1 MKHITIFATLNKKEM
16 KTKIYKG
23 VYSKPKIE
31 YVLLNHFDMICLSG
45 GAGFGTET
53 YPDPWT
59 KSDLDDLVF

>member
-1 MKHITIFATLNKKEM
+1 M

-31 YVLLNHFDMICLSG
+31 YVPLSYFEMICQSG
-45 GAGFGTET
+45 GAGGGHET
-53 YPDPWT
+53 YDDPWT

>member
-1 MKHITIFATLNKKEM
+1 MINKKEM

-31 YVLLNHFDMICLSG
+31 YVPLNYFEMICQSG
-45 GAGFGTET
+45 GMGGHEQT
-53 YPDPWT
+53 YDDPWT